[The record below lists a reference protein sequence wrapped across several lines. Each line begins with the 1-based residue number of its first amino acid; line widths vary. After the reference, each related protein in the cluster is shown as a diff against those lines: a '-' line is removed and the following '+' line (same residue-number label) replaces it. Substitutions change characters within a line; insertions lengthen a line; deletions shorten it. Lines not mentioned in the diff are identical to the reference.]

1 MLAVHMLFCRFRGAV
16 AQLVE
21 RYIRIVEV
29 RGSNPLSST
38 TIFRED
44 LMAGTWPRHTAP
56 SVAAYISALPASDA
70 KSLRR
75 LRDAILAAAP
85 GGKEEISYRVP
96 GVRFPNGGRIHFGV
110 RRGGLSLYA
119 GHVSEAFTKELTSFT
134 VSGTTI
140 HFTSDHELPIAL
152 IKRITRK
159 IVANADERA
168 AARKKKRR

>member
-1 MLAVHMLFCRFRGAV
+1 MLAVRVLFCRFRGAV

-38 TIFRED
+38 IT
-44 LMAGTWPRHTAP
+44 LLGGAMGGTWPRHTAP
-56 SVAAYISALPASDA
+56 SVAKYISALPAADA
-70 KSLRR
+70 RSLRR
-75 LRDAILAAAP
+75 LRDAILATAP

-96 GVRFPNGGRIHFGV
+96 AIIFPNGGRIHFGA

-119 GHVSEAFTKELTSFT
+119 GHVSEAFTKELTKFT

-152 IKRITRK
+152 IKRITKK
-159 IVANADERA
+159 IIANADERA
-168 AARKKKRR
+168 AARGNKRR

>member
-1 MLAVHMLFCRFRGAV
+1 
-16 AQLVE
+16 LVE

-38 TIFRED
+38 TR
-44 LMAGTWPRHTAP
+44 LLGGPMAGTWPRHTAP
-56 SVAAYISALPASDA
+56 SVAAYIAALPAADA
-70 KSLRR
+70 RSLRR

-96 GVRFPNGGRIHFGV
+96 AICFPNGGRIHFGA

-119 GHVSEAFTKELTSFT
+119 GHVSEAFAEDLSGFT

-140 HFTSDHELPIAL
+140 HFTADHELPIAL
-152 IKRITRK
+152 IKRITKRV
-159 IVANADERA
+159 ISNAEERA
-168 AARKKKRR
+168 AARAKRRASGQRRARG

>member
-1 MLAVHMLFCRFRGAV
+1 MLAARVLFCRFRGAV

-85 GGKEEISYRVP
+85 GGREEISYRVP

-119 GHVSEAFTKELTSFT
+119 GHVSEGFAKELAQFT

-159 IVANADERA
+159 IIANAEERA
-168 AARKKKRR
+168 AAKAKKRR